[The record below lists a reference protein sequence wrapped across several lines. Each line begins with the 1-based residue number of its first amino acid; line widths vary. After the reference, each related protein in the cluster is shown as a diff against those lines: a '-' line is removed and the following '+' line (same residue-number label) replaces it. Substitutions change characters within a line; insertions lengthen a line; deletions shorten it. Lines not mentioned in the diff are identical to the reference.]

1 MAFELLRLVVAK
13 NGVAVTTGDRAGKM
27 QPTSSHPFVMPR
39 STTVRI
45 PPLPEHIVATPADLV
60 DCLDHLTGQ
69 SQVAFDTEF
78 VGEESYRPELCLVQ
92 VATAEHLFLIDP
104 YAVGPLDGFWN
115 LLTDPDRL
123 VIVHAGREE
132 IRMCRHGV
140 GKPPAQV
147 FDVQVAAGLVGFA
160 YPIGYGNLVN
170 DVLGIRTN
178 KGETLTDWRRRPLTP
193 AQERYAY
200 DDVRYLLPIW
210 KRLSDK
216 LKKRGRMD
224 WAAEEFAVA
233 VRRALGGDP
242 GTERWRKVKGLGG
255 LDRRGLAV
263 ALRALFQWREVF
275 ADRVNRPARYLLRD
289 DLISDIARR
298 LPSKLDDLTPL
309 RGLPRGEAE
318 AILNAVH
325 QADTTSP
332 DEWPEKEERDHDP
345 PHVALLAQLLGVVLA
360 EFAAREQIA
369 PNMVAT
375 TSDLR
380 TPWLDPDKKKG
391 SLPDDFPLGHGWRAK
406 AVLPELAAVLDG
418 ERALRV
424 ADPRS
429 KFPIRVEPPTEK

>member
-1 MAFELLRLVVAK
+1 
-13 NGVAVTTGDRAGKM
+13 
-27 QPTSSHPFVMPR
+27 MPR
-39 STTVRI
+39 STPVRI
-45 PPLPEHIVATPADLV
+45 PPLPEHVVASSADLTV
-60 DCLDHLTGQ
+60 CLDHLAGQ
-69 SQVAFDTEF
+69 SQIAFDTEF
-78 VGEESYRPELCLVQ
+78 VGEDTYRPELCLVQ
-92 VATAEHLFLIDP
+92 VATAEKLFLIDP
-104 YAVGPLDGFWN
+104 YATGPLDGFWN
-115 LLTDPDRL
+115 LLTDPNRL

-132 IRMCRHGV
+132 IRMCRYGV
-140 GKPPAQV
+140 GRPPANV
-147 FDVQVAAGLVGFA
+147 FDVQIAAGLVGYA

-216 LKKRGRMD
+216 LKKRGRVD

-255 LDRRGLAV
+255 LDRRGLAI
-263 ALRALFQWREVF
+263 ARSLFQWREDF

-289 DLISDIARR
+289 DLIADIARR
-298 LPSKLDDLTPL
+298 LPTKIDDLTPL

-318 AILNAVH
+318 AILNSVRRAV
-325 QADTTSP
+325 TSAP

-380 TPWLDPDKKKG
+380 TLARSRQKKG
-391 SLPDDFPLGHGWRAK
+391 ALPADFPLAHGWRAGS
-406 AVLPELAAVLDG
+406 ALPELAAVLDG

-429 KFPIRVEPPTEK
+429 KYPIRVEPPTEK

>member
-1 MAFELLRLVVAK
+1 
-13 NGVAVTTGDRAGKM
+13 
-27 QPTSSHPFVMPR
+27 MPR
-39 STTVRI
+39 RAPARI
-45 PPLPEHIVATPADLV
+45 PPLPEHTVATPADLAG
-60 DCLDHLTGQ
+60 CLDHLATQ
-69 SQVAFDTEF
+69 TELSFDTEF

-92 VATAEHLFLIDP
+92 VATHHHLFLIDP

-115 LLTDPDRL
+115 LLTDPART
-123 VIVHAGREE
+123 VVVHAGREE

-140 GKPPAQV
+140 GQPPATV

-160 YPIGYGNLVN
+160 YPIGYGNLVF
-170 DVLGIRTN
+170 DVLGIKTN
-178 KGETLTDWRRRPLTP
+178 KGETLTDWRRRPLSP

-210 KRLSDK
+210 RRLSEK
-216 LKKRGRMD
+216 LRKRGRLD
-224 WAAEEFAVA
+224 WAKEEFETA
-233 VRRALGGDP
+233 VRRALGGEP

-263 ALRALFQWREVF
+263 ARAVFEWRETF

-289 DLISDIARR
+289 DLIADISRR
-298 LPSKLDDLTPL
+298 VPAKLDDLTPL

-318 AILNAVH
+318 AILAAVH
-325 QADTTSP
+325 RAVTLHP

-360 EFAAREQIA
+360 EFAAREHIA

-380 TPWLDPDKKKG
+380 TLARSRQKKG
-391 SLPDDFPLGHGWRAK
+391 GLPDDFPLAQGWRGR
-406 AVLPELAAVLDG
+406 AVLPELTAVLDG

-429 KFPIRVEPPTEK
+429 KFPIRVEPPTT